1 MLQGAM
7 SALAIGDPAELHT
20 DVGPLIDEEAYQGVT
35 HHKTKL
41 EGFGRKIAQST
52 IDEEVVSQGHYF
64 APVAY
69 QIDDI
74 GLLKGEVF
82 GPVLHVVPYKAD
94 KIDQVIEDINALG
107 YGLTFGVHSRIESF
121 ITKLKTR
128 IQCGNI
134 YVNRGT
140 IGAVVGVQ
148 PFGGRGLSGT
158 GPKAGGPQY
167 LHAFATEKVISTDT
181 TAAGGNASLVMLD
194 DN

>member
-1 MLQGAM
+1 M

-20 DVGPLIDEEAYQGVT
+20 DVGPLIDEQAYQMVT
-35 HHKTKL
+35 HHKVQL

-94 KIDQVIEDINALG
+94 QIDQVIEDINALG

-121 ITKLKTR
+121 IAKLKTR